1 MFSLPPNTNLSTD
14 QPWHVHD
21 YKNPKRCFC
30 FSRDRRDASLPY
42 LTFGVSDKSRLLD
55 AEIHRHEDAE
65 RAVDIKLGARGS

>member
-1 MFSLPPNTNLSTD
+1 MCMTIKTRNDVS
-14 QPWHVHD
+14 V
-21 YKNPKRCFC
+21 
-30 FSRDRRDASLPY
+30 SRVTGVSDASLPY